1 MREIGWRL
9 LGAALVL
16 AVLAHGAAIAFLLE
30 RPEPAG
36 AVAEGAGGMNVSIVA
51 GLPAPAKAVEQSPS
65 PPEPEP
71 EPEVVEELPPEPE
84 ALPVLPAKKPVKKP
98 ERPKQVQKP
107 VPEPQP
113 RQPEQVELKEPESEP
128 APAQQLAHLE
138 GAAGQAPTQT
148 GRASHADPGA
158 AGGGGGAP
166 GARAD
171 YYALLRAHLER
182 FKQYPRRARLRREEG
197 VVELSLTIGR
207 GGEVLAHDIIASSG
221 FGRLDE
227 AVSRMVADAS
237 PLPPPEQ
244 MAELPVTVRVPVDF
258 SLR

>member
-16 AVLAHGAAIAFLLE
+16 AVLAHGAAIAFLLD
-30 RPEPAG
+30 RPQPAG
-36 AVAEGAGGMNVSIVA
+36 AVAEGVGGMNVSVVA
-51 GLPAPAKAVEQSPS
+51 GLPAPAKAVEQI
-65 PPEPEP
+65 PPMSEPEP
-71 EPEVVEELPPEPE
+71 EPEVTEELPPEPE
-84 ALPVLPAKKPVKKP
+84 ALPVLPARKPVRQP
-98 ERPKQVQKP
+98 ERPKQAKKP
-107 VPEPQP
+107 DPRPQP
-113 RQPEQVELKEPESEP
+113 RPEQVEKKEPAQEP
-128 APAQQLAHLE
+128 APAQQLAHVE
-138 GAAGQAPTQT
+138 GAAGMAQT
-148 GRASHADPGA
+148 RSGAAAHADAGA

-197 VVELSLTIGR
+197 TVELSLTIGR

-221 FGRLDE
+221 SGRLDE

>member
-16 AVLAHGAAIAFLLE
+16 ALLAHGAAIAFLLE
-30 RPEPAG
+30 RREPAG
-36 AVAEGAGGMNVSIVA
+36 AAAEGVGGMNVSVVA
-51 GLPAPAKAVEQSPS
+51 GLPAPAKAVEPSASP
-65 PPEPEP
+65 PEP
-71 EPEVVEELPPEPE
+71 EPEVVEELPPEPD

-98 ERPKQVQKP
+98 ERPKQAQKP
-107 VPEPQP
+107 LPEPQQS
-113 RQPEQVELKEPESEP
+113 QPEKVKLKEPAPEP
-128 APAQQLAHLE
+128 APARQLAHME
-138 GAAGQAPTQT
+138 GAAGKAET
-148 GRASHADPGA
+148 RAGTAAHADAGA

-258 SLR
+258 LLR